1 MRISFLFYL
10 FISTSFLWLP
20 AQEGEKKYGWP
31 LTIRNGV
38 SSTFQEFRSSHFHAG
53 IDMRTLQRTGFPV
66 LAVSDGVIER
76 LSVSNRNFGRC
87 LYLRHADGRCSIYGH
102 LEKFRADIEAQAA
115 KLKLSRGEKYFGPC
129 ALPVPL
135 KVRQG
140 EVIAFSGESGAGFA
154 HLHLE
159 IRDPL
164 DQALN
169 PLSLIGNLTPDEHA
183 PVLKGILLRSR
194 GPVLLNGDCG
204 EFYFKL
210 RKSGSEYT
218 LAEPLTFSGP
228 FDLAIHAF
236 DLSDVRHV
244 VAPYSV
250 DAWLDGQPIFQI
262 DFESLARDDNNQ
274 LGMLYDM
281 AYSTPGTYFINL
293 SHQSGFALEKIG
305 VRLAE
310 RLQQAAPGAHEIRIV
325 VRDRQSNQ
333 AVAVIPLLKVAADGF
348 ARPSTRIPA
357 GAMANGLMQRTEF
370 STYVNHDDIVI
381 KAPDFPAAAARLKLQ
396 VSQGER
402 EQVVSAREFANGVLF
417 CFKPLNHDLRL
428 MLRFELSDGQQT
440 VEVKQKVLQAVL
452 LKADFAQAVHFLDFA
467 AEFGPG
473 TVREPAV
480 LLLEPLALRPEFP
493 LLAGP
498 MKSGPVHFAFLDAV
512 RFKFKIPAGAERQE
526 QLGIFKYLPLT
537 KRWNYIATRAD
548 AEPGYLSC
556 RVLTAG
562 TFALLRD
569 IFPPSVSFSKTRSKY
584 LSKIRRLAIR
594 ISDRGK
600 GVDENSIMVSLN
612 GRDMEVDYDPD
623 WNRVLIA
630 DLSLLQKGANR
641 LLVRA
646 NDRAGNR
653 TEKDFVFSLK

>member
-1 MRISFLFYL
+1 MRISFLFFL
-10 FISTSFLWLP
+10 FISTSFLRLP
-20 AQEGEKKYGWP
+20 AQEGERKYVWP
-31 LTIRNGV
+31 LAIHNGV

-53 IDMRTLQRTGFPV
+53 IDVRTLQRTGFPV
-66 LAVSDGVIER
+66 LAVSDGVIES

-102 LEKFRADIEAQAA
+102 LEKFRSDIEAQAA

-129 ALPVPL
+129 ALPAPI

-159 IRDPL
+159 IRDEL
-164 DQALN
+164 DRALN
-169 PLSLIGNLTPDEHA
+169 PLSLIGNLTPDEYA

-204 EFYFKL
+204 EFYLKL
-210 RKSGSEYT
+210 RKVGSDYT
-218 LAEPLTFSGP
+218 LPEPLTFTGP
-228 FDLAIHAF
+228 FDLAVHAF
-236 DLSDVRHV
+236 DLSDVSHT
-244 VAPYSV
+244 VAPYGV
-250 DAWLDGQPIFQI
+250 EAWLDGQPVFRV
-262 DFESLARDDNNQ
+262 DFERLARDDNNQ

-281 AYSTPGTYFINL
+281 SYSTPGTYFINL
-293 SHQSGFALEKIG
+293 SHQSGFALEQIG
-305 VRLAE
+305 VSLAE
-310 RLQQAAPGAHEIRIV
+310 RLQQAALGAHEIMII
-325 VRDRQSNQ
+325 VRDRQANQ
-333 AVAVIPLLKVAADGF
+333 SVAVIPLLKVAADGPALPSRRTT
-348 ARPSTRIPA
+348 ART
-357 GAMANGLMQRTEF
+357 MANGLMQRTEF
-370 STYVNHDDIVI
+370 STFVNHDDIVI
-381 KAPDFPAAAARLKLQ
+381 KAPDFPAPAAWLKLQ
-396 VSQGER
+396 ISQGER
-402 EQVVSAREFANGVLF
+402 ERVVSASEFANGVLF

-428 MLRFELSDGQQT
+428 MLRFELSDGRQT

-452 LKADFAQAVHFLDFA
+452 LKADFAQTVHFLDFA

-498 MKSGPVHFAFLDAV
+498 MRSGPVHFAFLDAV
-512 RFKFKIPAGAERQE
+512 RFKFKVPAGAERQE

-548 AEPGYLSC
+548 DEPGYLSC

-569 IFPPSVSFSKTRSKY
+569 IIPPSVSYSKTRSKY
-584 LSKIRRLAIR
+584 LSKIKRLAIR

-600 GVDENSIMVSLN
+600 GVDDNSITVALN
-612 GRDMEVDYDPD
+612 GRDIEVDYDPD
-623 WNRVLIA
+623 RNRVLVGE
-630 DLSLLQKGANR
+630 LGLLRIGLNR
-641 LLVRA
+641 LQVRV

-653 TEKDFVFSLK
+653 TEKDFFFSLK